1 MDNRLK
7 EIRKSLGFQQK
18 EIAKFL
24 DVSISTY
31 SRYESSIMEINSYT
45 LKKLAEYFNVS
56 VDYILCRTD
65 FPMPPLNGPKNKTFR
80 PSAKEM
86 DYVQKFRA
94 LDKRGKKNVEDTL
107 LREFALLRK
116 NKNKE

>member
-7 EIRKSLGFQQK
+7 EIRKSLSFPQK
-18 EIAKFL
+18 EVAKFL

-31 SRYESSIMEINSYT
+31 SRYESSVMEINSYT

-65 FPMPPLNGPKNKTFR
+65 IPAPTATNNKDKNFR
-80 PSAKEM
+80 PSTKEIE
-86 DYVQKFRA
+86 YIKKFRS

-107 LREFALLRK
+107 QREFALSRK
-116 NKNKE
+116 NKFVI